1 MNNILSLYDILHP
14 HIDFF
19 DMVEKCEDIISKEE
33 SYGFIVRPG
42 YVRNI
47 GDINFTAE
55 KIVSAEWKSIFGYP
69 IPIIMEII
77 KVTDATVYKGIKSFK
92 YLSWMV
98 PDILRRNSSNSTCIR
113 LMMKKKD
120 QTKFEYKYIVMSD
133 SPHFATGEELD
144 FILKY
149 NRFFKELL
157 PFYGD
162 SREPEISYCDFHM
175 SEIIL
180 LGTTAEIEDAWC
192 SVDETNFKTTARP
205 VVVPKSFRTL
215 KEIAGDIRKD
225 WKDIDL
231 DAKYNLDAMASLTSV
246 DEMYGND
253 KGRQIVNKFLWN
265 SDNWK
270 GVVADNIKVELK
282 DIVGYNKVKCYF
294 MKEDESSTA
303 RFVTDKVDFSKLS
316 WNEKE
321 AVIFSHEEA
330 DIILKNKE
338 WPEFECCV
346 LDPNDEETIK
356 MEIENII
363 ADVSINYDDEED
375 NEVDEE
381 TINRYTDCYKDIVAY
396 LIGKCDGTYGDYM
409 KKIRA
414 FCDFSEFQ

>member
-1 MNNILSLYDILHP
+1 MNNNLSLYDILHP

-19 DMVEKCEDIISKEE
+19 DMVETCEDIISKEE

-42 YVRNI
+42 YVWNIRNI
-47 GDINFTAE
+47 SFTAE
-55 KIVSAEWKSIFGYP
+55 KEVSAEWNSIFGYP
-69 IPIIMEII
+69 IPIIMEIM
-77 KVTDATVYKGIKSFK
+77 KVTDATVYKGIQSFK
-92 YLSWMV
+92 FERWMV
-98 PDILRRNSSNSTCIR
+98 PDILLRDSFNSTNIR
-113 LMMKKKD
+113 LILKKKD

-133 SPHFATGEELD
+133 SPHFATGEELN

-149 NRFFKELL
+149 KRFFEGRW
-157 PFYGD
+157 PFHGD
-162 SREPEISYCDFHM
+162 SREPGISYCDFNK
-175 SEIIL
+175 SEIII
-180 LGTTAEIEDAWC
+180 LGASSEIEDVWC
-192 SVDETNFKTTARP
+192 SIDGTNYKTTAKS
-205 VVVPKSFRTL
+205 VSLPKSFRPL
-215 KEIAGDIRKD
+215 KEIAEDIRKD
-225 WKDIDL
+225 WRDIDSE
-231 DAKYNLDAMASLTSV
+231 AKYNLDAMASLTSV

-270 GVVADNIKVELK
+270 GVVADNIKAELK

>member
-1 MNNILSLYDILHP
+1 
-14 HIDFF
+14 
-19 DMVEKCEDIISKEE
+19 
-33 SYGFIVRPG
+33 
-42 YVRNI
+42 
-47 GDINFTAE
+47 
-55 KIVSAEWKSIFGYP
+55 
-69 IPIIMEII
+69 
-77 KVTDATVYKGIKSFK
+77 
-92 YLSWMV
+92 
-98 PDILRRNSSNSTCIR
+98 
-113 LMMKKKD
+113 
-120 QTKFEYKYIVMSD
+120 MSD

-180 LGTTAEIEDAWC
+180 LGTTAEIEDAWY

-253 KGRQIVNKFLWN
+253 KGRQIVNNFLWN

-270 GVVADNIKVELK
+270 GVVADNIKAELK